1 LRIHQIQS
9 GRLRPLFATQQ
20 LIASGGKPVQMA
32 EEPIPRTRIVASAF
46 PDNRDRGHG
55 ANAAATRRTK
65 RRQIA
70 RTKAMAQAMFRPRLL
85 SPKANKIND

>member
-1 LRIHQIQS
+1 LGIHRIQNGRALR
-9 GRLRPLFATQQ
+9 LLATQE
-20 LIASGGKPVQMA
+20 LIASGGKPMQMA

-70 RTKAMAQAMFRPRLL
+70 CTKAMAQAMFRPRLL
-85 SPKANKIND
+85 SAKANKIND